1 MWSRA
6 TLRCVT
12 YFSRFLPRRKS
23 WNTLRLP
30 VVPKPQTSI
39 EKNRIATTSCRGER
53 SATPDCFC
61 SASGCDMKTR
71 TRKKRMKGRRTA
83 KGHVD
88 LKGNISD
95 WSGSPKQPLSPIAS
109 DNRRHGHT
117 KDQEMVGGLATCCWS
132 WVTRQ
137 WFDICW
143 SYLNGSD
150 LGESTC
156 FWLTPVLFCLVL
168 DIFKFRKPTFINLK
182 SSLTILGAW
191 DWTWAYIDAFFSEYT
206 YLFFKHPTWLVD
218 YPDSDPLQPW
228 AAFRVSPASPES
240 NARTS
245 LFTTSLLLLTIARQ
259 WLRRIHP

>member
-30 VVPKPQTSI
+30 VVPKAQTSI

-71 TRKKRMKGRRTA
+71 TRKKRMKGRRAA

-95 WSGSPKQPLSPIAS
+95 WSGSPKPLSPIAS
-109 DNRRHGHT
+109 DNQRHGHT
-117 KDQEMVGGLATCCWS
+117 KDQEMVGGLATCCWF
-132 WVTRQ
+132 WITRQ

-143 SYLNGSD
+143 PYLYGSD
-150 LGESTC
+150 LGGKHVLLIDTC
-156 FWLTPVLFCLVL
+156 FVLFL
-168 DIFKFRKPTFINLK
+168 IFLNSKSLHLLK
-182 SSLTILGAW
+182 WGVA
-191 DWTWAYIDAFFSEYT
+191 
-206 YLFFKHPTWLVD
+206 
-218 YPDSDPLQPW
+218 
-228 AAFRVSPASPES
+228 
-240 NARTS
+240 
-245 LFTTSLLLLTIARQ
+245 
-259 WLRRIHP
+259 